1 MESDEEDTDRGASPA
16 ETDAKAES
24 VREKTSVYRFGAVAT
39 RERKAAG
46 ARRYR
51 IESVVW
57 RKAGRKRLFI
67 GERVRLSV

>member
-51 IESVVW
+51 IESAV
-57 RKAGRKRLFI
+57 
-67 GERVRLSV
+67 

>member
-1 MESDEEDTDRGASPA
+1 MKKTRIGERLRQRRTPQ
-16 ETDAKAES
+16 AES

-51 IESVVW
+51 IESAV
-57 RKAGRKRLFI
+57 
-67 GERVRLSV
+67 

>member
-1 MESDEEDTDRGASPA
+1 MKKTRIGERLRQRRTPQ
-16 ETDAKAES
+16 AES

-39 RERKAAG
+39 REWKAAG

-57 RKAGRKRLFI
+57 RKAGRNRLFI
-67 GERVRLSV
+67 GERFRLSV